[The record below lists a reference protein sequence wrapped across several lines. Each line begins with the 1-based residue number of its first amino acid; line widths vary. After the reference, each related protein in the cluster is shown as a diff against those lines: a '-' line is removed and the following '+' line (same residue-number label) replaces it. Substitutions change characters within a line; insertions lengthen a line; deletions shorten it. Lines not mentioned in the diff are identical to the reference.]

1 MKNRKRRTGQVEYA
15 DYAENIVQLSA
26 NLIALLLCL
35 FHYISNKRRGWLIA
49 IGFFI
54 CSLLSSYYWT
64 TCCVILGD
72 EPDSLEWLTYLG
84 WNAAYL
90 VLFFL
95 LMYMKSPDE
104 RRYFHPLMLLP
115 VPLNIWQLTLYLPYG
130 SVLNNVYSVLIGTLL
145 SCFSL
150 QGILWYWKNRKNGAA
165 KPYVC
170 LSILLF
176 ISFEFGMWT
185 TSCLYSPWADLYYP
199 FSFLCSLDYLFII
212 WAIGRHYTVAGQVA
226 STSFD
231 RKYQRILKLSY
242 LGILAV
248 GSVGGLLL
256 GIWMRDI
263 MTEHADPASASNI
276 YDVIPGV
283 LYVISLIIVIFT
295 ISVIFVVY
303 YGQKASENSGL
314 REARRIAERSN
325 AAKSE
330 FLANMSHEIRT
341 PINAVMGMN
350 EIILRES
357 LQAREN
363 PPENRERLREIFT
376 DISDYAGVIG
386 SAGKNL
392 LYIINDIL
400 DISRIEAGR
409 LEIRDTEYR
418 LSSVLYDVCSLVR
431 FRAQSRNL
439 SFGMDVPEQL
449 PDRLYGDGIRVR
461 QILLNILNNAVKY
474 TEKGSVSLA
483 LSGSMADDQTLSL
496 VISVRDTGVGIRP
509 EDLDRLFDKFE
520 RVGQAADG
528 TVEGTGL
535 GLAIVKSLLD
545 MMGGRIEVES
555 TYGEGSVFTVTLPQK
570 IVSDEP
576 IGNFRER
583 FESSAES
590 AHPSRSL
597 FRAPDARILVVDDTN
612 MNLAVAEGLLKHTEM
627 RIDTALSGAEALELT
642 RSVPYDL
649 ILMDQRMPEMDG
661 TEAMRRI
668 RMQEGGLNL
677 ETPVICLTADAIAG
691 ARERYLAEGFTDYL
705 SKPINSQA
713 MRTKLMRYLPQEKVI
728 PVEDTVPEET
738 VPDPGG
744 RFAALTA
751 AGIDVSQG
759 LSFCQNDEALYASV
773 LWEYASSAEEKA
785 ESLQRYYDAADWN
798 NYAIRIHALKSTSG
812 TIGAARLAEL
822 AARQEHAAREENGET
837 VRQGHSEM
845 ITLYTRTAQT
855 ILSVCTEDTVLP
867 PEDDGVIE
875 FMPDE

>member
-1 MKNRKRRTGQVEYA
+1 M
-15 DYAENIVQLSA
+15 
-26 NLIALLLCL
+26 
-35 FHYISNKRRGWLIA
+35 
-49 IGFFI
+49 
-54 CSLLSSYYWT
+54 
-64 TCCVILGD
+64 
-72 EPDSLEWLTYLG
+72 
-84 WNAAYL
+84 
-90 VLFFL
+90 
-95 LMYMKSPDE
+95 
-104 RRYFHPLMLLP
+104 
-115 VPLNIWQLTLYLPYG
+115 
-130 SVLNNVYSVLIGTLL
+130 
-145 SCFSL
+145 
-150 QGILWYWKNRKNGAA
+150 
-165 KPYVC
+165 
-170 LSILLF
+170 
-176 ISFEFGMWT
+176 
-185 TSCLYSPWADLYYP
+185 
-199 FSFLCSLDYLFII
+199 
-212 WAIGRHYTVAGQVA
+212 
-226 STSFD
+226 
-231 RKYQRILKLSY
+231 
-242 LGILAV
+242 
-248 GSVGGLLL
+248 
-256 GIWMRDI
+256 
-263 MTEHADPASASNI
+263 
-276 YDVIPGV
+276 
-283 LYVISLIIVIFT
+283 
-295 ISVIFVVY
+295 
-303 YGQKASENSGL
+303 
-314 REARRIAERSN
+314 
-325 AAKSE
+325 
-330 FLANMSHEIRT
+330 
-341 PINAVMGMN
+341 
-350 EIILRES
+350 
-357 LQAREN
+357 
-363 PPENRERLREIFT
+363 
-376 DISDYAGVIG
+376 
-386 SAGKNL
+386 
-392 LYIINDIL
+392 
-400 DISRIEAGR
+400 
-409 LEIRDTEYR
+409 
-418 LSSVLYDVCSLVR
+418 
-431 FRAQSRNL
+431 
-439 SFGMDVPEQL
+439 
-449 PDRLYGDGIRVR
+449 
-461 QILLNILNNAVKY
+461 
-474 TEKGSVSLA
+474 
-483 LSGSMADDQTLSL
+483 
-496 VISVRDTGVGIRP
+496 
-509 EDLDRLFDKFE
+509 
-520 RVGQAADG
+520 
-528 TVEGTGL
+528 VEGTGL

-744 RFAALTA
+744 RFAALPA

-785 ESLQRYYDAADWN
+785 ESLQRYYDAADWK

-822 AARQEHAAREENGET
+822 AARLEHAAHEENGET

-855 ILSVCTEDTVLP
+855 ILSVCTEDTVSP